1 MQVLFLISSP
11 AFHSL
16 HRLAVPIKVL
26 RMRVA
31 LSYLYLT
38 CFPDLEARICD
49 IDHQLEV
56 DGAEVATWKRY
67 KVGGAEVATWKRYK
81 VGAQGS
87 RSVTV

>member
-1 MQVLFLISSP
+1 M
-11 AFHSL
+11 
-16 HRLAVPIKVL
+16 
-26 RMRVA
+26 A

-67 KVGGAEVATWKRYK
+67 KVGGADVATWKRYKVGGAEVATWKRYK